1 MIQERLSN
9 VHPVFWGSQWGR
21 FCKDTQEQLSES
33 IRYSINPK
41 NKWFLQKGN
50 PIQNSKKANCAFNVI
65 HIHSWF
71 QVATNF
77 SVLEIASGFS
87 FSASP
92 SMLYTCSRRS
102 WTLFSVFLAMNLKFF
117 SLSWNDNS
125 LQTSEWPVSVPTS
138 TNTRGS
144 L

>member
-1 MIQERLSN
+1 MIQERPSN
-9 VHPVFWGSQWGR
+9 VHPVFWGSQWGK

-33 IRYSINPK
+33 IRHSINPK
-41 NKWFLQKGN
+41 NKPFLQKGN
-50 PIQNSKKANCAFNVI
+50 PIQNSKKSNNAFNVI

-71 QVATNF
+71 QVDTNV

-102 WTLFSVFLAMNLKFF
+102 WTFFSMFLARNLKKFF
-117 SLSWNDNS
+117 SLS
-125 LQTSEWPVSVPTS
+125 
-138 TNTRGS
+138 
-144 L
+144 